1 MIKYKHILIWMIAL
15 LGLVLLM
22 GFAAN
27 KHKELRW
34 TNTHIVIEDEAERP
48 FVTQADARA
57 ILQQVHSIEDS
68 LLLREINIALLEES
82 LDNHSS
88 IEKAE
93 VYSLWNGS
101 LKITIK
107 QHQPIARVMH
117 DQGSYYLLKNGEQMP
132 LSSNFSAKVPIIT
145 GRVNDSLGV
154 ALANFWTQVA
164 TLNYFKEF
172 FGSLHVSSNGDW
184 VLHPLAGNHKVILGS
199 PTNWNTKLKKLE
211 VFYKN
216 VVNANNLD
224 SLKSLN
230 LKFNQQVICQ
240 KR

>member
-1 MIKYKHILIWMIAL
+1 
-15 LGLVLLM
+15 M

-27 KHKELRW
+27 KQKDLPW
-34 TNTHIVIEDEAERP
+34 TNTLISIEDEAERP

-57 ILQQVHSIEDS
+57 ILQQLYTIDDS
-68 LLLREINIALLEES
+68 LSLREINITLLEES
-82 LDNHSS
+82 LDNHPS

-101 LKITIK
+101 LKITIT
-107 QHQPIARVMH
+107 QHQPIARVIH
-117 DQGSYYLLKNGEQMP
+117 DEGSYYLLKNGEQMP
-132 LSSNFSAKVPIIT
+132 LSANFSAKVPLIT
-145 GRVNDSLGV
+145 GQVNDSLGV
-154 ALANFWTQVA
+154 ALADFWTQVE
-164 TLNYFKEF
+164 TQNYFTAF
-172 FGSLHVSSNGDW
+172 FGSLHVENNGDW
-184 VLHPLAGNHKVILGS
+184 VLHPYAGRHKVILGN
-199 PTNWNTKLKKLE
+199 PTNWSAKLKKLE

-240 KR
+240 KI